1 VAIRSLWSPNPD
13 KEGRPNPQRIAY
25 DSPADIVG
33 YGGAAGSGKSD
44 LLLGLSATAHR
55 DSILF
60 RRVHPNLRGLIRR
73 SRALFSGR
81 GRFTGSDKTWRLGDG
96 RTLEFG
102 SMQHEEDKENYQGR
116 PHDFIGFDELTEFSE
131 SQFRF
136 VLAWLRTTVPGQR
149 CRVVTTFNPPHS
161 AEGRWVTR
169 FFAPWV
175 DRNHPAPAGPGEIR
189 WYATVDGEEVER
201 PDGTPFV
208 HEGKDGKVETI
219 IPLSRTFIPARL
231 ADNPEQDTP
240 AYRATLQSLPEPL
253 RSMFLHGDFAA
264 GVADDPWQLIPAA
277 WVDAAMARWQPAGAG
292 QPLSC
297 LGVDVA
303 HGGADKTVVSP
314 RRGTWFGPLLKLAGR
329 DTPDGNTAAAHVA
342 RLLEPGA
349 HANVDAIGYGASAAE
364 RLKDAPPAGH
374 GLPAV
379 AVNVAERS
387 EYRDRSGKFRMVNV
401 RAEMYWRLREL
412 LDPAATAP
420 AALPPDDELRAD
432 LTAPR
437 YQITTTGIRIEPKDE
452 IRARLGRSPDCGDAI
467 ALATLP
473 APAPPSRAARIP
485 SFTAGYR
492 G

>member
-1 VAIRSLWSPNPD
+1 MPGDGHAIRP
-13 KEGRPNPQRIAY
+13 
-25 DSPADIVG
+25 
-33 YGGAAGSGKSD
+33 
-44 LLLGLSATAHR
+44 
-55 DSILF
+55 
-60 RRVHPNLRGLIRR
+60 
-73 SRALFSGR
+73 
-81 GRFTGSDKTWRLGDG
+81 
-96 RTLEFG
+96 
-102 SMQHEEDKENYQGR
+102 M
-116 PHDFIGFDELTEFSE
+116 
-131 SQFRF
+131 
-136 VLAWLRTTVPGQR
+136 
-149 CRVVTTFNPPHS
+149 
-161 AEGRWVTR
+161 
-169 FFAPWV
+169 
-175 DRNHPAPAGPGEIR
+175 
-189 WYATVDGEEVER
+189 
-201 PDGTPFV
+201 
-208 HEGKDGKVETI
+208 
-219 IPLSRTFIPARL
+219 SRTFIPARL
-231 ADNPEQDTP
+231 EDNPHLL
-240 AYRATLQSLPEPL
+240 ATDYGTVLESLPEPL
-253 RSMFLHGDFAA
+253 RSQLRRGDFAA
-264 GVADDPWQLIPAA
+264 GQEDDPWQLIPAA
-277 WVDAAMARWQPAGAG
+277 WVDAAMVRWHPAGAG

-374 GLPAV
+374 GLPAI

-452 IRARLGRSPDCGDAI
+452 IRARLGRSPDCGDAM

-473 APAPPSRAARIP
+473 TPSPPARAVRIP